1 MRIFDQRGTEEDR
14 RRKWDLI
21 DFAADD
27 DSTALR
33 AGAIEE
39 LIPLLWDDR
48 ERALTTFERLMAG
61 HQALLRSH
69 YTDEFLYHGSSKN
82 YKRMEPF
89 IMGMMNEGG
98 ERVQQRGAE
107 LACIASISP
116 EALESA
122 EARRDAQE
130 LALRTHASSAPWR
143 RGAAHVYAANITG
156 NTSEQCARELVKFLD
171 DEDEQVR
178 GFASDPFRALE
189 EEHIFSLRS
198 YIESYAAS
206 RSLNSGLQELAE
218 YLWKHGPIDPT
229 WALSVIELIL
239 DNSHVEASEFHFAG
253 GEELIRLV
261 LRVYSDPLGGTQ
273 MRKHAMNVFDR
284 LLMRS
289 PGPGQMV
296 LQEFDRR

>member
-1 MRIFDQRGTEEDR
+1 MIASV
-14 RRKWDLI
+14 L
-21 DFAADD
+21 
-27 DSTALR
+27 
-33 AGAIEE
+33 
-39 LIPLLWDDR
+39 
-48 ERALTTFERLMAG
+48 AG

-69 YTDEFLYHGSSKN
+69 YTDEFLYHGFFKH

-89 IMGMMNEGG
+89 IIGMMNEGG

-107 LACIASISP
+107 LACIASLSPQAFESP
-116 EALESA
+116 EAQ
-122 EARRDAQE
+122 RDAQE
-130 LALRTHASSAPWR
+130 LALRTHAGHAPWR
-143 RGAAHVYAANITG
+143 RGAARVYAANITG
-156 NTSEQCARELVKFLD
+156 STSEQCARELVKFLD

-189 EEHIFSLRS
+189 EEHIFSLRG

-206 RSLNSGLQELAE
+206 RSLNSGLLELAE
-218 YLWKHGPIDPT
+218 YLWKHGPIDPQ

-239 DNSHVEASEFHFAG
+239 GNSHAEASELHFAG

-273 MRKHAMNVFDR
+273 LREHAMNVFDC

-289 PGPGQMV
+289 PGPGQTV